1 MDLSIIIVSWNTRE
15 LLRKCLASI
24 FANAENLNLE
34 VIVVDNNSA
43 DASSQM
49 VAQDF
54 PQVSLISNTTNAG
67 YVAGNNQGIA
77 LSTGEF
83 ILLLNP
89 DTEILPQTFSS
100 ILNFMSQRPKVGIAG
115 CRLLNADKTQQLSVR
130 RFPHLL
136 DQLIILTKVHNFFPS
151 LVKRYL
157 WLDFNYDQEQEVD
170 QVMGAFMLVRRAVI
184 NQIGD
189 LDKNIW
195 SWFEDVDFCYRAKAA
210 GWQVVYTPI
219 SQIIHH
225 KGQSFA
231 QKLPFDKHVNFV
243 NSLLYY
249 FKKNYGTLAYLILL
263 PFAFLSLLLA
273 YGVQL
278 FGIKKINKQL

>member
-1 MDLSIIIVSWNTRE
+1 
-15 LLRKCLASI
+15 
-24 FANAENLNLE
+24 
-34 VIVVDNNSA
+34 
-43 DASSQM
+43 
-49 VAQDF
+49 
-54 PQVSLISNTTNAG
+54 
-67 YVAGNNQGIA
+67 
-77 LSTGEF
+77 
-83 ILLLNP
+83 
-89 DTEILPQTFSS
+89 
-100 ILNFMSQRPKVGIAG
+100 MSQRPKVGIAG